1 MAELRPCPFCGH
13 HGSRLMSRTEYR
25 GNAEGLTAEVY
36 EPDVGLGCGGY
47 YREVPMLDFRH
58 VFYCRCNKC
67 AARSR
72 PVRTDWHV
80 RTREEADEF
89 SPYSNDKLWGFEP
102 ESGWAEPWR
111 DMAIEAWNRRD
122 GDGDGR
128 A

>member
-1 MAELRPCPFCGH
+1 MAGLRPCPFCGH

-122 GDGDGR
+122 GEADAD

>member
-1 MAELRPCPFCGH
+1 MTELRPCPFCGH

-36 EPDVGLGCGGY
+36 EPDVGLGCGEH

-89 SPYSNDKLWGFEP
+89 SPYSNDKLWGVRA
-102 ESGWAEPWR
+102 GKR
-111 DMAIEAWNRRD
+111 V
-122 GDGDGR
+122 GR
-128 A
+128 AVARYGNRSMEPKGR